1 MTLGSTGSSGAGGHT
16 DLVTVVCYP
25 LVWSQRV
32 LIDDRAVNVE
42 CADQMGI
49 PTIQFHDPT
58 N

>member
-1 MTLGSTGSSGAGGHT
+1 M

-25 LVWSQRV
+25 LGRSREC
-32 LIDDRAVNVE
+32 LFIDDRAVNVE

-49 PTIQFHDPT
+49 PPFNSTTPT